1 MLSEPMTNLT
11 RELVFESIR
20 EGTMSFSEFDDW
32 LSDRLEESRLDGA
45 ESEYWNHHFS
55 ETHND

>member
-1 MLSEPMTNLT
+1 MTNLT
-11 RELVFESIR
+11 RELVFEAIR

-55 ETHND
+55 EVDRD